1 MSPEQRR
8 EVLEQLLARVRQTVA
23 ERGLST
29 PIDLPPRSMRPP
41 PNDVA
46 IAADPE
52 QADGGV
58 AIPSG
63 GFHEMETAYAEVAP
77 VVLESAMRSA
87 PPPAMPPA
95 PPPPVSRPLVRFEF
109 EDEVTATGDPGE
121 IEAMVLAEAVAAD
134 AVARASDP
142 PLSGPSTVPPA
153 MQAPRYEESHE
164 RRSAPLELDDLD
176 SLGAPPPATY
186 SDAPGP
192 VVVPPLP
199 RFEAPQHVANLEP
212 LPSYELEPRYEP
224 ASPTTVDVD
233 DDDDDVIQLDAEDLS
248 SVPPDS
254 IRGEEAAHGEEA
266 GPETEHAG
274 FVDRV
279 SIDDIEAAALPE
291 PEPPPYAEP
300 QYAPPPAFAEP
311 PPYVPPP
318 AYVEPPAFVVPP
330 PPEPAPVAADAEAIP
345 ESQRQPRALD
355 RPIDDVIEGIDH
367 DDEPPPESGEVESQR
382 YPATAAPI
390 VDEVSSDVI
399 SADVISAEGVDGDD
413 APTPK
418 PVLAE
423 QTAETR
429 SIGAVDVVDR
439 PPPPDAQVTQF
450 SGNRPRV
457 SSAFGDLLDQALS
470 LGE

>member
-1 MSPEQRR
+1 MSPEERR

-41 PNDVA
+41 PAEVA
-46 IAADPE
+46 HLEHAHAGDG
-52 QADGGV
+52 DGG
-58 AIPSG
+58 AAYTSG

-87 PPPAMPPA
+87 PPPAMPPP

-109 EDEVTATGDPGE
+109 EDEITATGDPGE

-134 AVARASDP
+134 AEGRVSEP

-153 MQAPRYEESHE
+153 MQAHRYEERQD
-164 RRSAPLELDDLD
+164 RRSVPLELEDLD
-176 SLGAPPPATY
+176 SLGAPPPVTP
-186 SDAPGP
+186 SDAPPAP

-199 RFEAPQHVANLEP
+199 KFEPPPMANLEP
-212 LPSYELEPRYEP
+212 LPSYELEPSYEP
-224 ASPTTVDVD
+224 ASPTSVDAED
-233 DDDDDVIQLDAEDLS
+233 DDEEVIQLDAEDLA
-248 SVPPDS
+248 SVPP
-254 IRGEEAAHGEEA
+254 EPAHAEQEEA

-274 FVDRV
+274 FVDRI

-291 PEPPPYAEP
+291 PEPEL
-300 QYAPPPAFAEP
+300 

-318 AYVEPPAFVVPP
+318 AYVEPPPYVEPPAYVPP
-330 PPEPAPVAADAEAIP
+330 PPPPPDLPPVAVEAEAIP

-367 DDEPPPESGEVESQR
+367 DEEPPPESGEVESQR
-382 YPATAAPI
+382 YPAAGAPI
-390 VDEVSSDVI
+390 VDEVSSDV
-399 SADVISAEGVDGDD
+399 VSAEAMDVGDD

-418 PVLAE
+418 PVFQE

-429 SIGAVDVVDR
+429 SIGAVDVIDR
-439 PPPPDAQVTQF
+439 PPTPDVQVTQF
-450 SGNRPRV
+450 SGSRPRF
-457 SSAFGDLLDQALS
+457 SNAFGDLLDQALS